1 MSAQPAVGSTALPHT
16 ALRGLIAAAAVDHA
30 RAALMRARSSDHNSR
45 ANKPRAYR
53 LKCRSLR
60 SEARALELLGE
71 VRA

>member
-16 ALRGLIAAAAVDHA
+16 ALRGRGPLPQRRGA

>member
-1 MSAQPAVGSTALPHT
+1 MATQLVSHDVLPHA
-16 ALRGLIAAAAVDHA
+16 ALRGILTAAAVDHA
-30 RAALMRARSSDHNSR
+30 RATLMRARASDHNSR

-60 SEARALELLGE
+60 SEARALELLGQ